1 MYYNVEVSFTSGKK
15 RERGLKMA
23 EEKNLHSGHRQRML
37 KKYLEHGIDCF
48 EEHEILEIFLYTAY
62 SRRNTN
68 DISHQLIDRFG
79 SLEGVLNAGYDELV
93 EEKNV
98 GVTAAALI
106 SFMKDFAR
114 KYNKTELAGMKLSSS
129 EGVRRFC
136 YELLKGSSTEEA
148 HALFL
153 DQGLNLIGESQ
164 ISRGGPNSVDF
175 DLRTIVTKAIRTQC
189 SNIILAHSHPRGV
202 LLPSS
207 SDVAST
213 RRVAQ
218 ALRNIGIELVDHIIV
233 NEDDSYSM
241 RTARML
247 PDIWF

>member
-1 MYYNVEVSFTSGKK
+1 
-15 RERGLKMA
+15 MA
-23 EEKNLHSGHRQRML
+23 EEKNLHAGHRQRML
-37 KKYLEHGIDCF
+37 KRYLEHGIDCF

-68 DISHQLIDRFG
+68 DISHQLIDKFG

-93 EEKNV
+93 GEKNV

-114 KYNKTELAGMKLSSS
+114 KFSKADIAGMKLSTS
-129 EGVRRFC
+129 ESVRKFC
-136 YELLKGSSTEEA
+136 YDLLKGCAVEEA

-153 DQGLNLIGESQ
+153 DQTLNLIGEAQ

-189 SNIILAHSHPRGV
+189 SNIILAHSHPKGV

-207 SDVAST
+207 ADIAAT
-213 RRVAQ
+213 RRVAA
-218 ALRNIGIELVDHIIV
+218 ALKNIGINLVDHIIT
-233 NEDDSYSM
+233 NEEDSYSM
-241 RTARML
+241 RTAGML
-247 PDIWF
+247 PDIWL

>member
-1 MYYNVEVSFTSGKK
+1 MHYNVKVSFTNNKK

-23 EEKNLHSGHRQRML
+23 DEKNIHSGHRQRML

-79 SLEGVLNAGYDELV
+79 SLEGVLNAGYEELV

-114 KYNKTELAGMKLSSS
+114 KYSKSDIAGMRLSTS
-129 EGVRRFC
+129 ESVRRFC
-136 YELLKGSSTEEA
+136 YDLLKGSTSEEA

-153 DQGLNLIGESQ
+153 DQTLNLIGESQ

-175 DLRTIVTKAIRTQC
+175 DLRSIVTRAIRTQC
-189 SNIILAHSHPRGV
+189 SNIVLAHSHPRGV
-202 LLPSS
+202 LLPSTA
-207 SDVAST
+207 DVAST

-218 ALRNIGIELVDHIIV
+218 ALHNIGIQLVDHIIV

-241 RTARML
+241 RTAGML

>member
-1 MYYNVEVSFTSGKK
+1 MHYNVKVSFTNDKK

-23 EEKNLHSGHRQRML
+23 DEKNIHSGHRQRML

-79 SLEGVLNAGYDELV
+79 SLEGVLNAGYEELV

-114 KYNKTELAGMKLSSS
+114 KYSKSDIAGMRLSTS
-129 EGVRRFC
+129 ESVRRFC
-136 YELLKGSSTEEA
+136 YDLLKGSTSEEA

-153 DQGLNLIGESQ
+153 DQTLNLIGESQ

-175 DLRTIVTKAIRTQC
+175 DLRSIVTRAIRTQC
-189 SNIILAHSHPRGV
+189 SNIVLAHSHPRGV
-202 LLPSS
+202 LLPSTA
-207 SDVAST
+207 DVAST

-218 ALRNIGIELVDHIIV
+218 ALHNIGIQLVDHIIV

-241 RTARML
+241 RTAGML